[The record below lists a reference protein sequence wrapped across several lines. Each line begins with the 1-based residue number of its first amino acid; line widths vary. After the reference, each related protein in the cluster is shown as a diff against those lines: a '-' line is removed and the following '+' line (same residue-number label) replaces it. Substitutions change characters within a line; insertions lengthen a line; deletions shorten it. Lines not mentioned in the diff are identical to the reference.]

1 MYILSHKSALLNFN
15 CLQTSYTT
23 IATEL
28 LRFKLRLSLIIGIL
42 IERFCNLLNITL
54 GKPVVSDPKS
64 KKISLS
70 YFNSEYILVPYLVTA
85 YIFFSSIESVKL
97 L

>member
-1 MYILSHKSALLNFN
+1 MYILSHKLALLNFN

-28 LRFKLRLSLIIGIL
+28 LKFKLRLSLIIGIL
-42 IERFCNLLNITL
+42 IERFFNLLNISL
-54 GKPVVSDPKS
+54 GKPEISDPKS
-64 KKISLS
+64 KYISLS
-70 YFNSEYILVPYLVTA
+70 YYNFEYIHVPNLVTA
-85 YIFFSSIESVKL
+85 YIFFSSAESIKL